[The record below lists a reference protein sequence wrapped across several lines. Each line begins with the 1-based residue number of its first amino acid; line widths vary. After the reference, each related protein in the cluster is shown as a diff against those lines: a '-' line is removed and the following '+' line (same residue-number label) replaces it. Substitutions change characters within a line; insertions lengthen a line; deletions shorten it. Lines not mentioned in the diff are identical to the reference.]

1 MKYVARLQTNP
12 SINRFLLKTAPLT
25 LVQAGQSQTFSEKQV
40 LTLRD
45 TLNSLFSIKFEILW
59 SSLKTSPWTQIH
71 LHTPQL
77 PHGSPVLTVFPLS
90 VDQLLGNTVR
100 LNSAYQLYSG
110 GRINNLWCTG
120 GQTEKSNGLFQRHIL
135 WITQTAFCWRMSD
148 RGDVCL
154 SGAPMV
160 VVQNRSAFGDTA
172 YKLQVSPKAVSCI

>member
-12 SINRFLLKTAPLT
+12 SINRFSLKTAPLT

-45 TLNSLFSIKFEILW
+45 MLNSLFSIKFEILW
-59 SSLKTSPWTQIH
+59 SSLKTYPWTQIH

-110 GRINNLWCTG
+110 GESITYDAQEVRLKNLMVF
-120 GQTEKSNGLFQRHIL
+120 SSDI
-135 WITQTAFCWRMSD
+135 FCE
-148 RGDVCL
+148 
-154 SGAPMV
+154 
-160 VVQNRSAFGDTA
+160 
-172 YKLQVSPKAVSCI
+172 SPKLLSAEGWVTEGMCAWVVHRW